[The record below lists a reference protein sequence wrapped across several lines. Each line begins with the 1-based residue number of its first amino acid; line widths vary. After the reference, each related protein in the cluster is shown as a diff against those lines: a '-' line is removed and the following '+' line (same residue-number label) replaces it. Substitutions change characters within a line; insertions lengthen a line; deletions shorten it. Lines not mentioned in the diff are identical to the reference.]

1 MSIEKMR
8 EEFEAWHKK
17 EVASFIAAGEVHAA
31 RHMQAFKE
39 TMLAVWEA
47 SRAALVIELPPKPL
61 VPDDPEEAIDDSH
74 MDAYHSAVGMRHAC
88 LKFIEA
94 AGVKVK
100 P

>member
-1 MSIEKMR
+1 MSIDKMR

-17 EVASFIAAGEVHAA
+17 EVASFIAAGEVQAA

-47 SRAALVIELPPKPL
+47 SRAALVIELPS
-61 VPDDPEEAIDDSH
+61 PDSEEGESWDGCWK
-74 MDAYHSAVGMRHAC
+74 YGVKQCREV
-88 LKFIEA
+88 IEA

>member
-17 EVASFIAAGEVHAA
+17 EVASFIAAGEVQAA

-47 SRAALVIELPPKPL
+47 SRAALVIDLPDYLYTEKL
-61 VPDDPEEAIDDSH
+61 GFSAY
-74 MDAYHSAVGMRHAC
+74 DANSVDRA
-88 LKFIEA
+88 IEA